1 MINMTYILPEN
12 KNYIARYLE
21 LNDYNKDYCNLLEQ
35 LTTINNITYDMF
47 NKQFINIDTNENHYI
62 IVIEDLQKKKIIGSG
77 TLLIENKFIHN
88 CKNVGHIEDIV
99 INKQYR
105 NNKLGGKLIKI
116 LVNIATKN
124 NCYKVILNCSN
135 NLITYY
141 KKIGFGKEI
150 NSMVYRF

>member
-1 MINMTYILPEN
+1 MINMKYILPEN

-35 LTTINNITYDMF
+35 LTVINNITYDMF
-47 NKQFINIDTNENHYI
+47 NKQFINIANNENHYI

-77 TLLIENKFIHN
+77 TLLIENKFIHD

>member
-1 MINMTYILPEN
+1 MTYILPEN

-105 NNKLGGKLIKI
+105 GNKLGGKLIKI

>member
-1 MINMTYILPEN
+1 MKYILPEN

-77 TLLIENKFIHN
+77 TLLIENKFIHD

-99 INKQYR
+99 IDKHYR

>member
-1 MINMTYILPEN
+1 MTYILPEN

-35 LTTINNITYDMF
+35 LTIINNITYDMF

-77 TLLIENKFIHN
+77 TLLIENKFIHD

-105 NNKLGGKLIKI
+105 GNKLGGKLIKI

>member
-1 MINMTYILPEN
+1 MTYILPEN

-21 LNDYNKDYCNLLEQ
+21 LNDYNKDYCNLLKQ

-88 CKNVGHIEDIV
+88 CKNIGHIEDIV

-105 NNKLGGKLIKI
+105 GNKLGGKLIKI
-116 LVNIATKN
+116 LVNIAMKN

>member
-1 MINMTYILPEN
+1 MTYILPEN

>member
-35 LTTINNITYDMF
+35 LTIINNITYDMF

-77 TLLIENKFIHN
+77 TLLIENKFIHD

-105 NNKLGGKLIKI
+105 GNKLGGKLIKI